1 MAVVSDRKQQY
12 ERRLAEMS
20 KMAEGGTGME
30 TGDLEAEVQQLKMMI
45 KDEEAKMEK
54 YKVWS

>member
-1 MAVVSDRKQQY
+1 
-12 ERRLAEMS
+12 MS